1 MNRIKPKISKEIEC
15 DKHIK
20 ELKEYLEN
28 MDKCI
33 QNIIKEI
40 IEDVINDKGKLN
52 TLYLKTDFGKMT
64 YNIRLYSSETK
75 NTVCKSYSLDMLLK
89 SCINEDHFKYEFNK
103 VVRQLILEVESNNPS
118 NNKNNIW
125 IG

>member
-1 MNRIKPKISKEIEC
+1 MDRIKPKLNRQIEC

-33 QNIIKEI
+33 QNIIREV
-40 IEDVINDKGKLN
+40 IEDVINDKAKLK

-64 YNIRLYSSETK
+64 YNIRIYSSETK

-89 SCINEDHFKYEFNK
+89 SCINEDHIKYEFNK
-103 VVRQLILEVESNNPS
+103 VVRQLILDVESNTQS
-118 NNKNNIW
+118 KNNIW
-125 IG
+125 IR